1 MRLYEGTVQQFREEV
16 LKNNIAD
23 LISDKYKE
31 YYHRKVNSSEFN
43 SWNVSLRFLKD
54 VLESSELLKNR
65 IIVEYELPYSEK
77 RIDVILFGKD
87 NKDNENIIVLEL
99 KQWSNDKV
107 EDSQNE
113 GNVIV
118 DFGKFKKEHPH
129 PSLQV
134 QGYYYY
140 LKDFMT
146 LFEEDNKVQ
155 LSACV
160 YCHNYKKG
168 ENEVLYLPKFD
179 ESVKKYPVFSKEEAI
194 QLGKYLKEKLAIEDG
209 LEVFGKFT
217 HSILRPSKKLLEHTR
232 EMINKQQIFN
242 LIDEQITAYNTIM
255 NKAKKLSKSEEKSVI
270 IVKGGPGTGKSVLA
284 LEVMGELLRSGKVV
298 YHATGSSAFT
308 NTLRNI
314 LGVRSANLFKFF
326 NSFMNYKENQIEVLI
341 CDEAHR
347 IRETSESR
355 YTKKDSR
362 TKEPQINELIR
373 AAKLSVFFIDEKQI
387 VRPNEIGSVD
397 LIKKAA
403 IQLGVKEENIYEDYE
418 LQTQFRCGGS
428 SRYIDW
434 IEDILRMKEEGEEI
448 SLDDEEKMEF
458 KIVESPQKLKEI
470 IDEKNKEKRNSARIV
485 AGFCWPWSAPNRDGS
500 LVNDVKIG
508 DFEMPWE
515 KKDDFWK
522 WATDDSGMNQV
533 GTVYTSQGFEF
544 DYIGVIFGNDLVYD
558 KHARKWKVTPGIS
571 YDTMVTRNNSKLLE
585 HFKNVYR
592 VLLSRAHKGVYVY
605 FMDKETGE
613 YFRGRMGEKG
623 KLI

>member
-1 MRLYEGTVQQFREEV
+1 MRLYEGTVQQFKDEV

-31 YYHRKVNSSEFN
+31 YYKRKVNSSEFN

-65 IIVEYELPYSEK
+65 IIVEYELPYSER

-87 NKDNENIIVLEL
+87 NKNNENIIVLEL
-99 KQWSNDKV
+99 KQWSNEKV

-168 ENEVLYLPKFD
+168 KEEVLYLPKFD
-179 ESVKKYPVFSKEEAI
+179 ESVKKYPIFSKEEAT
-194 QLGKYLKEKLAIEDG
+194 QLGKYLKEKLAVEDG

-232 EMINKQQIFN
+232 DMINKQQIFN

-255 NKAKKLSKSEEKSVI
+255 NKAKRLSQSKEKSVI

-284 LEVMGELLRSGKVV
+284 LEVMGELLRSGKEV

-347 IRETSESR
+347 IRETSENR

-362 TKEPQINELIR
+362 TGEPQINELIR

-403 IQLGVKEENIYEDYE
+403 IGLGVKEENIYEDYE
-418 LQTQFRCGGS
+418 LQIQFRCGGS
-428 SRYIDW
+428 SRYVDW
-434 IEDILRMKEEGEEI
+434 IEDMLKMKEEGEEI
-448 SLDDEEKMEF
+448 SLDEEEKMEF
-458 KIVESPQKLKEI
+458 KVVESPQKLKEM
-470 IDEKNKEKRNSARIV
+470 IDEKNKEKKNSARIV
-485 AGFCWPWSAPNRDGS
+485 AGFCWPWSVPLRDGS

-515 KKDDFWK
+515 NKDNFWK

-544 DYIGVIFGNDLVYD
+544 DYIGVIFGNDLIYNKD
-558 KHARKWKVTPGIS
+558 KKEWEVKSKNS
-571 YDTMVTRNNSKLLE
+571 YDIMVTRNNNKLLE

-605 FMDKETGE
+605 FMDKDTEE
-613 YFRGRMGEKG
+613 YFRKEMQFNSK
-623 KLI
+623 

>member
-1 MRLYEGTVQQFREEV
+1 VFIVTII
-16 LKNNIAD
+16 K
-23 LISDKYKE
+23 
-31 YYHRKVNSSEFN
+31 KV
-43 SWNVSLRFLKD
+43 K
-54 VLESSELLKNR
+54 K
-65 IIVEYELPYSEK
+65 
-77 RIDVILFGKD
+77 
-87 NKDNENIIVLEL
+87 
-99 KQWSNDKV
+99 
-107 EDSQNE
+107 
-113 GNVIV
+113 
-118 DFGKFKKEHPH
+118 KF
-129 PSLQV
+129 
-134 QGYYYY
+134 
-140 LKDFMT
+140 
-146 LFEEDNKVQ
+146 
-155 LSACV
+155 
-160 YCHNYKKG
+160 
-168 ENEVLYLPKFD
+168 LYLPKFE

-194 QLGKYLKEKLAIEDG
+194 QLGKYLKEKLAVEDG

-255 NKAKKLSKSEEKSVI
+255 NKAKELSKSKEKSVI

-284 LEVMGELLRSGKVV
+284 LEVMGELLRKGKEV

-355 YTKKDSR
+355 YTKKHLR

-373 AAKLSVFFIDEKQI
+373 AAKLSIFLIDEKQI

-428 SRYIDW
+428 ARYIEW
-434 IEDILRMKEEGEEI
+434 IEDILGMKESGEEI
-448 SLDDEEKMEF
+448 SLDEEEKMEF

-508 DFEMPWE
+508 NFELPWE
-515 KKDDFWK
+515 KKDQFWK

-544 DYIGVIFGNDLVYD
+544 DYIGVIFGNDLIYN
-558 KHARKWKVTPGIS
+558 KHKKEWEVKPKNS
-571 YDTMVTRNNSKLLE
+571 YDSMVTRNNNQLLE
-585 HFKNVYR
+585 HLKNVYR
-592 VLLSRAHKGVYVY
+592 VLLSRAHRGVYVY
-605 FMDKETGE
+605 FMDKDTEE
-613 YFRGRMGEKG
+613 YFRGRIKESGFREGDELEAEVKKGEI
-623 KLI
+623 KLRRK